1 MADLRDGYLNL
12 IGAIFFMIGIAL
24 VLILYYRERTLT
36 YIFFF
41 LIMFGGFM
49 YALGNLLY
57 KWGFSQGVL
66 DWDAIGETFSMFLIA
81 LVFVVGF
88 VNVLEERIKEALSKS
103 DFYKDLLAHDMANIL
118 NIIKS
123 SAELIEIWKDDQTQS
138 DIKEGMMKIIIK
150 QVERG
155 RSLISN
161 IQKFSEVEQ
170 EVKGKSIDV
179 KSTLKNAIEHIYSR
193 FQEKE
198 VNIKTNFPQE
208 IINVEGGNLLLD
220 AFENILLNGCL
231 HNNNE
236 NIQLWIDLYKI
247 QKEGKPF
254 IKIEFKDNGYG
265 ISDKRKKLIFEK
277 SYEKKKN
284 TMGMGLGLSLVKKII
299 NVYGGEI
306 RVKNRIEGDYKQGSN
321 FVVFLKESQ

>member
-12 IGAIFFMIGIAL
+12 IGAILFVICIAL

-49 YALGNLLY
+49 YALGNILY

-81 LVFVVGF
+81 LVFVIGF
-88 VNVLEERIKEALSKS
+88 VSVLEERIKEALSKS
-103 DFYKDLLAHDMANIL
+103 DFYKDLLAHDLANIL
-118 NIIKS
+118 SIIKS
-123 SAELIEIWKDDQTQS
+123 SAELMEIWKYDQTKS

-155 RSLISN
+155 TSLISN
-161 IQKFSEVEQ
+161 IQKFSKVEQ
-170 EVKGKSIDV
+170 GEKGTSIDV
-179 KSTLKNAIEHIYSR
+179 KSTLENAIEHIYSR

-198 VNIKTNFPQE
+198 VNIKTNFPQG
-208 IINVEGGNLLLD
+208 IINVEGGNLLID
-220 AFENILLNGCL
+220 AFENILLNSCI

-236 NIQLWIDLYKI
+236 NIKLWINFYKI
-247 QKEGKPF
+247 QKEGESF

-265 ISDKRKKLIFEK
+265 ISDERKRIIFEK
-277 SYEKKKN
+277 NYEKNKN
-284 TMGMGLGLSLVKKII
+284 TTGMGLGLFLVKKII
-299 NVYGGEI
+299 NAYGGQI
-306 RVKNRIEGDYKQGSN
+306 RVKNRVEGDHKQGSN
-321 FVVFLKESQ
+321 FIILLKEI